1 MGLVGQDRGE
11 LHTRNRGI
19 SRRVTIQWLS
29 HKSLWMASSD
39 VLRGA
44 GGIVGPRCSAGGP
57 TMTLDNGVR
66 TVFTGCTSAAA
77 DTWPDTAIGGAEA
90 MSRRSGST
98 WSLSGR
104 ESATHLLEYKAADEG
119 RSARSDTPISRARAS
134 HCCCVRKEEVSM
146 GLLAA
151 RSLPSETIR
160 IIPLTPA
167 DSTLARPLLLGLLLK
182 LSQIF
187 LLLLPSFLLPEVLI
201 SRWAAIP

>member
-66 TVFTGCTSAAA
+66 TVFTGCTSADTRPVVVFVVVVFVVIVFVRAVFTRCTSA
-77 DTWPDTAIGGAEA
+77 DTRPDTGPSVALKQCHDGRGVAPGIVGGH
-90 MSRRSGST
+90 
-98 WSLSGR
+98 
-104 ESATHLLEYKAADEG
+104 ESAIHLLDYKAAD
-119 RSARSDTPISRARAS
+119 
-134 HCCCVRKEEVSM
+134 
-146 GLLAA
+146 
-151 RSLPSETIR
+151 
-160 IIPLTPA
+160 
-167 DSTLARPLLLGLLLK
+167 
-182 LSQIF
+182 
-187 LLLLPSFLLPEVLI
+187 
-201 SRWAAIP
+201 

>member
-66 TVFTGCTSAAA
+66 TVFTGCTSA
-77 DTWPDTAIGGAEA
+77 DTRPVVVFVVVVFVVFVVFVVVVFIFVIL
-90 MSRRSGST
+90 
-98 WSLSGR
+98 SL
-104 ESATHLLEYKAADEG
+104 ANKHY
-119 RSARSDTPISRARAS
+119 
-134 HCCCVRKEEVSM
+134 V
-146 GLLAA
+146 
-151 RSLPSETIR
+151 
-160 IIPLTPA
+160 
-167 DSTLARPLLLGLLLK
+167 
-182 LSQIF
+182 F
-187 LLLLPSFLLPEVLI
+187 SFLMSCLWHPIIFKVI
-201 SRWAAIP
+201 CAKRCDNDSSVC

>member
-66 TVFTGCTSAAA
+66 TVFTGYTSADTRPVVVFVVVVFVVIVFMRAVFTRCTSA
-77 DTWPDTAIGGAEA
+77 DTRPDTGPSVALKQCHDGRGVAPGIVGGH
-90 MSRRSGST
+90 
-98 WSLSGR
+98 
-104 ESATHLLEYKAADEG
+104 ESAIHLLDYKAAD
-119 RSARSDTPISRARAS
+119 
-134 HCCCVRKEEVSM
+134 
-146 GLLAA
+146 
-151 RSLPSETIR
+151 
-160 IIPLTPA
+160 
-167 DSTLARPLLLGLLLK
+167 
-182 LSQIF
+182 
-187 LLLLPSFLLPEVLI
+187 
-201 SRWAAIP
+201 

>member
-66 TVFTGCTSAAA
+66 TVFTGCTSA
-77 DTWPDTAIGGAEA
+77 DTRPVVVFVVVVFVVVVFVVVVFVVFVVVVVVVFVVVFF
-90 MSRRSGST
+90 
-98 WSLSGR
+98 
-104 ESATHLLEYKAADEG
+104 
-119 RSARSDTPISRARAS
+119 SDVVI
-134 HCCCVRKEEVSM
+134 VV
-146 GLLAA
+146 
-151 RSLPSETIR
+151 
-160 IIPLTPA
+160 
-167 DSTLARPLLLGLLLK
+167 
-182 LSQIF
+182 
-187 LLLLPSFLLPEVLI
+187 
-201 SRWAAIP
+201 

>member
-66 TVFTGCTSAAA
+66 TVFTGCTSA
-77 DTWPDTAIGGAEA
+77 DTRPDTGPSVALKQCHDGRGVAPGIVGGH
-90 MSRRSGST
+90 
-98 WSLSGR
+98 
-104 ESATHLLEYKAADEG
+104 ESAIHLLDYKAAD
-119 RSARSDTPISRARAS
+119 
-134 HCCCVRKEEVSM
+134 
-146 GLLAA
+146 
-151 RSLPSETIR
+151 
-160 IIPLTPA
+160 
-167 DSTLARPLLLGLLLK
+167 
-182 LSQIF
+182 
-187 LLLLPSFLLPEVLI
+187 
-201 SRWAAIP
+201 

>member
-66 TVFTGCTSAAA
+66 TVFTGCTSADTRPVVVFVVVVFVRAVFTRCTSA
-77 DTWPDTAIGGAEA
+77 DTRPDTGPSVALKQCHDGRGVAPGIVGGH
-90 MSRRSGST
+90 
-98 WSLSGR
+98 
-104 ESATHLLEYKAADEG
+104 ESAIHLLDYKAAD
-119 RSARSDTPISRARAS
+119 
-134 HCCCVRKEEVSM
+134 
-146 GLLAA
+146 
-151 RSLPSETIR
+151 
-160 IIPLTPA
+160 
-167 DSTLARPLLLGLLLK
+167 
-182 LSQIF
+182 
-187 LLLLPSFLLPEVLI
+187 
-201 SRWAAIP
+201 

>member
-66 TVFTGCTSAAA
+66 TVFTGCTSADTRPVVVFVVVVFVVFVVVVFVVIVFVRAVFTRCTSA
-77 DTWPDTAIGGAEA
+77 DTRPDTGPSVALKQCHDGRGVAPGIVGGH
-90 MSRRSGST
+90 
-98 WSLSGR
+98 
-104 ESATHLLEYKAADEG
+104 ESAIHLLDYKAAD
-119 RSARSDTPISRARAS
+119 
-134 HCCCVRKEEVSM
+134 
-146 GLLAA
+146 
-151 RSLPSETIR
+151 
-160 IIPLTPA
+160 
-167 DSTLARPLLLGLLLK
+167 
-182 LSQIF
+182 
-187 LLLLPSFLLPEVLI
+187 
-201 SRWAAIP
+201 

>member
-66 TVFTGCTSAAA
+66 TVFTGCTSA
-77 DTWPDTAIGGAEA
+77 DTRPDTKTIGGAEA
-90 MSRRSGST
+90 MSRRSGGST
-98 WSLSGR
+98 WDR
-104 ESATHLLEYKAADEG
+104 
-119 RSARSDTPISRARAS
+119 
-134 HCCCVRKEEVSM
+134 
-146 GLLAA
+146 
-151 RSLPSETIR
+151 
-160 IIPLTPA
+160 
-167 DSTLARPLLLGLLLK
+167 
-182 LSQIF
+182 
-187 LLLLPSFLLPEVLI
+187 
-201 SRWAAIP
+201 RWP

>member
-66 TVFTGCTSAAA
+66 TVFTGCTSADTRPVVVFVVFVVIVFVRAVFTRCTSA
-77 DTWPDTAIGGAEA
+77 DTRPDTGPSVALKQCHDGRGVAPGIVGGH
-90 MSRRSGST
+90 
-98 WSLSGR
+98 
-104 ESATHLLEYKAADEG
+104 ESAIH
-119 RSARSDTPISRARAS
+119 
-134 HCCCVRKEEVSM
+134 
-146 GLLAA
+146 
-151 RSLPSETIR
+151 
-160 IIPLTPA
+160 
-167 DSTLARPLLLGLLLK
+167 
-182 LSQIF
+182 
-187 LLLLPSFLLPEVLI
+187 
-201 SRWAAIP
+201 